1 MLKKIRK
8 TIVMLRECVTMSLE
22 NIWGNKVRSFLTVLG
37 ILIGVTAVIALITT
51 VSGVSGSLSSSFS
64 SMGAGTLTVSV
75 TGSDLKEGLTKEDLM
90 NTFQTRVAIES
101 FCAISL
107 QRALDTPRGAAA
119 VAVLRQQVL
128 LQEQYAKEN
137 RFDEFL
143 QSDILFHQTI
153 IRFSENED
161 FQELYELH
169 SYRIEEPARKCL
181 REGDRCKET
190 SGEHAAILR
199 AIEHGDIS
207 HCYEAILRH
216 NESTLNHSLQM
227 LSQQDIL

>member
-1 MLKKIRK
+1 MKDF
-8 TIVMLRECVTMSLE
+8 
-22 NIWGNKVRSFLTVLG
+22 SFLQEQAYEYLCQQIRDEQIVPGKIYSEAAVAKALG
-37 ILIGVTAVIALITT
+37 CSRTPVKDALTR
-51 VSGVSGSLSSSFS
+51 LSHGKYIDIIPSKGF
-64 SMGAGTLTVSV
+64 ALHR
-75 TGSDLKEGLTKEDLM
+75 LTKEDLM

-143 QSDILFHQTI
+143 RSDILFHQTI

-216 NESTLNHSLQM
+216 NESTLEHSLQM